1 MVALNTI
8 FRIGYGSQL
17 DLNKC
22 QLCQRPQGYNFVN
35 RSAANCGVSARIL
48 APENVE
54 PHKAGLITSA
64 MGGSVLATFVQ
75 QEDFF
80 TGQNVK
86 VLEPLEPMTLNEKLF
101 FCACIEANRFRFS
114 AFGREANAS
123 FDTMMVP
130 ARHEVPDYIQSFSM
144 TAYTDVLETSEDMT
158 HANDISDFASDDP
171 QLDMLGNIFY
181 VENGV
186 EAAALDRR
194 DTKETSDFLPIIRPS
209 YKQETSIDAFVHRSE
224 VPANKIF
231 PKGSLYV
238 STNGQGSH
246 TYAYVSATEFV
257 PNSDVA
263 VLIRKDGREMTLK
276 EKLFYAYCISF
287 NRFKFSYGRKP
298 KGDKL
303 KSILLPREIPSL
315 FNEADIDRFVK
326 LNYS

>member
-1 MVALNTI
+1 MVPLNTI
-8 FRIGYGSQL
+8 FRIAYGSQL

-22 QLCQRPQGYNFVN
+22 QLCQRPEGYNFVN
-35 RSAANCGVSARIL
+35 RSAGNCGVSARIV
-48 APENVE
+48 APEGVA
-54 PHKAGLITSA
+54 PHKAGLISSA
-64 MGGSVLATFVQ
+64 MGGSVLSTFVQ

-86 VLEPLEPMTLNEKLF
+86 VLEPQEPMTLNEKLF
-101 FCACIEANRFRFS
+101 YCACIEANRFQFS

-123 FDTMMVP
+123 FDTIMVP
-130 ARHEVPDYIQSFSM
+130 ARTEVPEHIRSFSIED
-144 TAYTDVLETSEDMT
+144 YKRDLEKSENMSQ
-158 HANDISDFASDDP
+158 ANSVSEFFCDKLQFDT
-171 QLDMLGNIFY
+171 LGNIFH
-181 VENGV
+181 VENGIG
-186 EAAALDRR
+186 AAALNRR
-194 DTKETSDFLPIIRPS
+194 ETKESAEFLPIIRPS

-224 VPANKIF
+224 VPAHKIF

-246 TYAYVSATEFV
+246 TYAYVSAMEFV

-303 KSILLPREIPSL
+303 KAILLPKAIPSQFNL
-315 FNEADIDRFVK
+315 FDIDK
-326 LNYS
+326 YIQL

>member
-1 MVALNTI
+1 MMVALNTI
-8 FRIGYGSQL
+8 FRISYGSQL

-22 QLCQRPQGYNFVN
+22 SVCQYPAGYNFVN

-48 APENVE
+48 AYEGIE
-54 PHKAGLITSA
+54 PHPAGLITSA

-75 QEDFF
+75 QEDFY

-86 VLEPLEPMTLNEKLF
+86 VLEPLQPMSLNEKLF
-101 FCACIEANRFRFS
+101 YCACIEANRFRFS

-123 FDTMMVP
+123 FDTMTVP
-130 ARHEVPDYIQSFSM
+130 ARTEVPSSVLSFSIENYKDTLRQSLDM
-144 TAYTDVLETSEDMT
+144 SMANQLSE
-158 HANDISDFASDDP
+158 FASDDL
-171 QLDMLGNIFY
+171 QVDMLGNIFN

-186 EAAALDRR
+186 CAASLSRHEAKPSPDY
-194 DTKETSDFLPIIRPS
+194 LPIIRPS

-224 VPANKIF
+224 VPPNKIF
-231 PKGSLYV
+231 PKGTLYV

-263 VLIRKDGREMTLK
+263 VLTRKDGREMTLK
-276 EKLFYAYCISF
+276 EKLFYAYCITF

-303 KSILLPREIPSL
+303 RAILIPKAIPPQ
-315 FNEADIDRFVK
+315 FNEFDIGRYAG
-326 LNYS
+326 L